1 MRAPASPVRFG
12 THPIV
17 YAAAP
22 ARGEHTRQVCAD
34 LLDYD
39 ATTIDE
45 LNKAGAFGFPPLAAA
60 GEGRHDQ

>member
-1 MRAPASPVRFG
+1 
-12 THPIV
+12 
-17 YAAAP
+17 
-22 ARGEHTRQVCAD
+22 VCAD